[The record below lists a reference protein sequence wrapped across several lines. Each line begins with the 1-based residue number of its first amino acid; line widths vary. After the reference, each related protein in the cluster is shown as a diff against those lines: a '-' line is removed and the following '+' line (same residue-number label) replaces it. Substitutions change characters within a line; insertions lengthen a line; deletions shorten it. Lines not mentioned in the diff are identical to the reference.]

1 MFYREDKQ
9 GVTLFIRLTPKSS
22 KDLIESVVHDAEG
35 RQYLAA
41 RVRAV
46 PEKGLANKALEKLVS
61 KTFAIPLSQV
71 EVVSGSTSRLK
82 QVLLHC
88 KLADIAEKLDQFS
101 P

>member
-22 KDLIESVVHDAEG
+22 KDLIETVVHDADG

-46 PEKGLANKALEKLVS
+46 PEKGLANKALEKLVA
-61 KTFAIPLSQV
+61 KTFGIALSRV

-88 KLADIAEKLDQFS
+88 ELIDIAEKLEQFS
-101 P
+101 A